1 MKIIG
6 YGICGPGES
15 SRYMRET
22 LEEFKRLCD
31 EVIILCNNVN
41 QAEIDLIKEYG
52 FKYRLDRREWGR
64 FQWRIKQDFI
74 ERDIKQMAQEGDMLV
89 CLDMD
94 EVFDKNLTKEW
105 IRQAPLDAYYVF
117 IVDLWND
124 PEHYKPES
132 CFWNVR
138 MWRWNGE
145 TKFHA
150 KPVHCGLAPEWA
162 YKYHRHAPF
171 ILKHYGLMLKED
183 RERKIKRYEKYDP
196 KAEYL
201 DRKFYK
207 MLSDDTAKP
216 FNEEEIHNTIS
227 KEVATYQQSKPRTMP
242 EKKKKER
249 FAYVKN
255 PHGVV
260 VDIPE
265 RHVNETLKRQGF
277 EMVGW
282 ADEAQEEIEEL
293 FAEDSLDENA
303 NPESDEVL
311 LDGAEGSYQTS
322 TAIQKRQY
330 ESMEERDSAMIANGQ
345 ALSEDTSILDEED
358 LEFLSKDS
366 PESEDE
372 SSEAQEEIEENTK
385 VEKEAKPKSKPKS
398 VTKAKPQAQK
408 NKKK

>member
-1 MKIIG
+1 
-6 YGICGPGES
+6 
-15 SRYMRET
+15 
-22 LEEFKRLCD
+22 
-31 EVIILCNNVN
+31 
-41 QAEIDLIKEYG
+41 
-52 FKYRLDRREWGR
+52 
-64 FQWRIKQDFI
+64 
-74 ERDIKQMAQEGDMLV
+74 
-89 CLDMD
+89 
-94 EVFDKNLTKEW
+94 
-105 IRQAPLDAYYVF
+105 
-117 IVDLWND
+117 
-124 PEHYKPES
+124 
-132 CFWNVR
+132 
-138 MWRWNGE
+138 
-145 TKFHA
+145 
-150 KPVHCGLAPEWA
+150 
-162 YKYHRHAPF
+162 
-171 ILKHYGLMLKED
+171 
-183 RERKIKRYEKYDP
+183 
-196 KAEYL
+196 
-201 DRKFYK
+201 
-207 MLSDDTAKP
+207 
-216 FNEEEIHNTIS
+216 
-227 KEVATYQQSKPRTMP
+227 MP